1 MLEKSK
7 VNTLRPAKKV
17 FLHKLCYFMVINFFV
32 GLLFLRLL
40 EQLGPQLLYSIF
52 ASICRMEEFGNKVT
66 KLQQTLARNQTPAR
80 NNKNATAKQV
90 PVIIITLPL
99 FSSSSW

>member
-1 MLEKSK
+1 MRLDCRATGQGSNVGEKQSK
-7 VNTLRPAKKV
+7 YFKTRFFYTNYVI
-17 FLHKLCYFMVINFFV
+17 LC
-32 GLLFLRLL
+32 
-40 EQLGPQLLYSIF
+40 
-52 ASICRMEEFGNKVT
+52 ICRMEEFGNKVT
-66 KLQQTLARNQTPAR
+66 KLQQTLARNKTPAR

>member
-66 KLQQTLARNQTPAR
+66 KLQQTLARN
-80 NNKNATAKQV
+80 NKNATAKQV

>member
-1 MLEKSK
+1 MEAMLEKSK

-17 FLHKLCYFMVINFFV
+17 INFLV

-52 ASICRMEEFGNKVT
+52 ASVCRMEEFGNKVT
-66 KLQQTLARNQTPAR
+66 KLQETPARNQTPVR
-80 NNKNATAKQV
+80 KNKNATAKQV

-99 FSSSSW
+99 FSSSFW